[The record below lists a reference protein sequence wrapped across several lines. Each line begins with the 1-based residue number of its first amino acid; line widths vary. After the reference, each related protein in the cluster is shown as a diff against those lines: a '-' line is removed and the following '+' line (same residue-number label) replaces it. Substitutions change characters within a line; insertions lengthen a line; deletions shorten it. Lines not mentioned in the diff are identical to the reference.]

1 MKVEQTQLS
10 NMQVKQI
17 FEEFNARINEPGI
30 TAKYSWCMFKNC
42 ETLAQPY
49 NALMS
54 QLYDQRREP
63 EFQKFM
69 AEQDEIIK
77 DCAKKD
83 GNKIVYDAKN
93 QPVLDETRIDEF
105 NSRSHELREKYKEFF
120 IKSEEKLK
128 GNAELFNTLVPVML
142 TKLEVNEF
150 PNVAKPWVVGLLGY

>member
-42 ETLAQPY
+42 EVLAHPY

-69 AEQDEIIK
+69 AEQD
-77 DCAKKD
+77 

-93 QPVLDETRIDEF
+93 QPVLDETRIGEF
-105 NSRSHELREKYKEFF
+105 NTRSQELREKYKEFF

-128 GNAELFNTLVPVML
+128 GNAELFNTPVSVML

>member
-1 MKVEQTQLS
+1 MKVEKTQLT

-17 FEEFNARINEPGI
+17 FEEFNSRINEPGI

-42 ETLAQPY
+42 EVLAQPY

-63 EFQKFM
+63 EFQAFM
-69 AEQDEIIK
+69 AEQDEIVRE
-77 DCAKKD
+77 CAKKNGD
-83 GNKIVYDAKN
+83 QVVFDAKN
-93 QPVLDETRIDEF
+93 QPVIDETKIEEF
-105 NSRSHELREKYKEFF
+105 RTKSQALREKYKEFF
-120 IKSEEKLK
+120 MKSEEKLK
-128 GNAELFNTLVPVML
+128 TNTEIFNTPVVVQL